1 MQANTLTK
9 RKDLSDGFHA
19 IPNKVMKI
27 SKYQGKPFG
36 FSEKCTYCYL
46 LSWSYSSDKI
56 FPSMSKMCQDLGI
69 ASRTSMKKYLD
80 KLEGLGL
87 ILVEREKGKSSRYQV
102 VDFDTGEI
110 LNPNKESLDNGCNST
125 RKELVEKPTKV
136 VKEDKAIEELNP
148 FDGFDFESGE
158 LPF

>member
-1 MQANTLTK
+1 
-9 RKDLSDGFHA
+9 
-19 IPNKVMKI
+19 
-27 SKYQGKPFG
+27 
-36 FSEKCTYCYL
+36 
-46 LSWSYSSDKI
+46 
-56 FPSMSKMCQDLGI
+56 LGI